1 MEWIERR
8 KLTVE
13 IRKNL
18 NKLNEMDMDKLHE
31 INAICRR
38 INDSCEEAQIVEK
51 LKKLIREYQ
60 YAAEVYI
67 PQIDKKKMRYDSFND
82 HGGYNLGYMEGRVSA
97 IHDMV
102 DELLEI
108 MGLSME
114 ECKKKEE

>member
-8 KLTVE
+8 KLTIE
-13 IRKNL
+13 IRKNMNNL
-18 NKLNEMDMDKLHE
+18 DQMNMDKVHE
-31 INAICRR
+31 VNTICAE
-38 INDSCEEAQIVEK
+38 INDSCKETQIVEK

-67 PQIDKKKMRYDSFND
+67 PQIDEKKMRYDSLNN
-82 HGGYNLGYMEGRVSA
+82 HGGHDLGYMEGRVGA

-114 ECKKKEE
+114 ECKRKEE